1 MVLERNTQK
10 AEVMKLDELVV
21 KVNQN
26 IGEISANFA
35 EIETQLKVKLAGYK
49 GVVVTEE
56 SLADSK
62 KDLAEI
68 RKISKAINDEKIR
81 VKKIWEKPYKDFETK
96 CKNLMAIVGESET
109 EISSQISEIEKK
121 LELQKKDHLLEL
133 YKANIDEFGEYLP
146 FENTLGE
153 KWANKSYDDK
163 TYLYDLSEK
172 KISIRTN
179 IEAIKALNS
188 EIEEE
193 LLTVYKRSG
202 NDLSKAIT
210 RHTQYLADKER
221 VKAQAEAEAKKN
233 LAEAVSEALETTKAK
248 NEPTPLLDI
257 DNAPEVVMTKTV
269 KIVISESDWE
279 QVKAFLDFSQ
289 VSYQVEGE

>member
-1 MVLERNTQK
+1 M
-10 AEVMKLDELVV
+10 DELVV

-233 LAEAVSEALETTKAK
+233 LAEAVSEALETAKAK

>member
-233 LAEAVSEALETTKAK
+233 LAEAVSEALETAKAK